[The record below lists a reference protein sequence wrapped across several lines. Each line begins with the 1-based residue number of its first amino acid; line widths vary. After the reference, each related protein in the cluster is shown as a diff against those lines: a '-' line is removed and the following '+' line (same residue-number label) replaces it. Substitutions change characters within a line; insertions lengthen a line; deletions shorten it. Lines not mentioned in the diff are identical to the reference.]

1 MAFQILEYTL
11 LDAPGAPLKQA
22 LIDAGIGKDIL
33 GGYESGILQPYFS
46 VIAKDANKEQKGE
59 FLAIVKGTLRKLADQ
74 GINRKS
80 LLSLSTARQIT
91 VLHQRA

>member
-1 MAFQILEYTL
+1 M
-11 LDAPGAPLKQA
+11 
-22 LIDAGIGKDIL
+22 

-80 LLSLSTARQIT
+80 LLAGMNYFEFNTARQIM